1 MSSTFFVDSSV
12 VALALGGQDSRLA
25 SCREL
30 LATATLGVQ
39 FHASVEMV
47 QEVMFHWLR
56 MDPRPDAVDQA
67 RRLLEAFALHDL
79 TVSTLSRSI
88 HLAEVGPIVGRD
100 AVHAAGALDAGFTEI
115 VSADRDFDGV
125 AGLRRLTPE
134 QALARVQISTGGS

>member
-12 VALALGGQDSRLA
+12 VALALGGQDPRRA

-30 LATATLGVQ
+30 LATVTVGVQ

-47 QEVMFHWLR
+47 QEVMFHRLR
-56 MDPRPDAVDQA
+56 MGPRQDAVDQA

-88 HLAEVGPIVGRD
+88 HLAEVGPIGDRD
-100 AVHAAGALDAGFTEI
+100 AVHAAGALEAGFAEI

-134 QALARVQISTGGS
+134 QALARVQTATRE